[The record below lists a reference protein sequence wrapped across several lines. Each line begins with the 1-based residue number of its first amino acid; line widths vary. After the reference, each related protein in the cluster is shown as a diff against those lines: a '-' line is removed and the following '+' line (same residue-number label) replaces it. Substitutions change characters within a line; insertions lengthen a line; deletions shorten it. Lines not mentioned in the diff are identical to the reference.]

1 MSSTHDVL
9 TELRDAINASVSG
22 DDNAKFLEGS
32 TSLLPEDQRIRTG
45 SLSADMALGTGG
57 LTRGKIHEIHG
68 PYSSGKTTLALH
80 AVRNAQ
86 QAGIPCVFIDAE
98 YALNP
103 TWMRKLGINTSEVL
117 VMQPSNLENAIDTMM
132 AIAENSPG
140 ALFVFD
146 SVAAAKSKSV
156 MEADAE
162 TETRQVEARRWSIQ
176 VPRIVEACNRTN
188 TTGIFINQTRDTT
201 DRYGNPIYTT
211 PGGSALKFA
220 YYTQINIKRVV
231 KEGRKEETGVEFSE
245 VTVDVVK
252 NKGGSPFVKGH
263 YTIRKNQPINRYEDI
278 LGVALE
284 YGIVQEDTK
293 YDDDGDT
300 ISKKGWFSLPLTPE
314 DVEAIREDYPE
325 YGDGKNEG
333 ETFFQA
339 YQTAKFWEA
348 VTPWH
353 AFLDRLEDR
362 ILNTLND
369 GDVPDGVDPDTG
381 EIEGDD
387 EE

>member
-9 TELRDAINASVSG
+9 EELRVAINSSVDG
-22 DDNAKFLEGS
+22 DDSARFLEGS
-32 TSLLPEDQRIRTG
+32 SSRLPDDQLIRTG
-45 SLSADMALGTGG
+45 SLSTDMALGTGG

-86 QAGIPCVFIDAE
+86 RSGVPCVFIDAE

-117 VMQPSNLENAIDTMM
+117 VMQPSSLENAIDTMI
-132 AIAENSPG
+132 AVAENSPG

-146 SVAAAKSKSV
+146 SVAASKSKSV

-176 VPRIVEACNRTN
+176 MTRIVEACHRTN

-201 DRYGNPIYTT
+201 DRYGNPMYTT

-231 KEGRKEETGVEFSE
+231 KEGRREETGVEFSD

-263 YTIRKNQPINRYEDI
+263 YTIRKNQPIDRYEDI
-278 LGVALE
+278 IGVALE
-284 YGIVQEDTK
+284 YGIIQEDTK
-293 YDDDGDT
+293 YDDDGDAT
-300 ISKKGWFSLPLTPE
+300 FKKGWLSIPLTPE

-325 YGDGKNEG
+325 YGEGRNEG
-333 ETFFQA
+333 ETYFQA
-339 YQTAKFWEA
+339 YQTAKFWSA

-353 AFLDRLEDR
+353 SFLDRLEDR
-362 ILNTLND
+362 ILDSLNE
-369 GDVPDGVDPDTG
+369 GDVPDGVDSETG
-381 EIEGDD
+381 EVA
-387 EE
+387 EEE

>member
-1 MSSTHDVL
+1 MSSTHDIL
-9 TELRDAINASVSG
+9 EELRVAINSSVDG
-22 DDNAKFLEGS
+22 DDNARFLEGS
-32 TSLLPEDQRIRTG
+32 TSLLPPDQRIRTG

-86 QAGIPCVFIDAE
+86 RAGIPCVFIDAE

-117 VMQPSNLENAIDTMM
+117 VMQPSSLENAIDTMI
-132 AIAENSPG
+132 AVAENSPG

-146 SVAAAKSKSV
+146 SVAASKSKSV

-176 VPRIVEACNRTN
+176 VPRIVEACNRTL
-188 TTGIFINQTRDTT
+188 TTGIFINQTREGT
-201 DRYGNPIYTT
+201 DRYGNPLYTT

-220 YYTQINIKRVV
+220 YYTQINIKRVQ
-231 KEGRKEETGVEFSE
+231 KEGRKEETGVEFSD

-284 YGIVQEDTK
+284 YGIVEEGVK
-293 YDDDGDT
+293 YDDDGDPT
-300 ISKKGWFSLPLTPE
+300 NKNNWFSIKLSPE

-325 YGDGKNEG
+325 YGEGKNES
-333 ETFFQA
+333 EEFFQA
-339 YQTAKFWEA
+339 YLQAKFLEA

-353 AFLDRLEDR
+353 VFLDRLEER

-369 GDVPDGVDPDTG
+369 GDVPSGVDPETG
-381 EIEGDD
+381 EVIE